1 MIDLSLAGWIAS
13 YMRPYRWRLA
23 LLTLVSVVEVAL
35 GALTPWPLKVVVDNV
50 LSGQPMPHG
59 FLHLT
64 TLASHVNAATVLAVV
79 LLAGLALQ
87 ILDQWVSMLHTQI
100 QVDTGQRMVFD
111 LRARLFAHLQALDM
125 RHHTSVSAGDA
136 VYRLDADAYCIDNLV
151 MTGLFP
157 MGSAALTL
165 IVMLA
170 ILVKID
176 PLLATLALIVVPF
189 LYWLLRVYT
198 GPLGERAENVKELE
212 STLSERLY
220 ETFSAIRVVKSFARE
235 RYEQERFGARA
246 SGAMQ
251 ARVRLTWD
259 ESLFSLAI
267 TAVTILGTTL
277 VLWVGGLH
285 VLRGQLTVG
294 SLLVVIAYLGSV
306 YGPLSAIAHTS
317 GSLQEALAS
326 TRRVRRTLALEPEH
340 GSDELDE
347 SRGLHRPGR
356 SGRGLHGLRGSG
368 GDPVRIRGHVQFDA
382 VRFGYEGHP
391 AVLQDVSFE
400 ADPGEMVAL
409 VGLTGAGKTTAVSL
423 IPRFYDPL
431 AGRVCIDG
439 RDVRDYNL
447 RALRER
453 IALVLQDPVLF
464 RGTIAENIRY
474 GRLDATNE
482 EVRRAA
488 IAAHADEFVARL
500 EHCYDTEVGE
510 SGTGLSGG
518 ERQRLSIARAVLKDA
533 PILILDEPTSSLD
546 AISEEIVFNA
556 LKRLR
561 AGRTTIVIAHRL
573 STIRD
578 ADRILVLDRGRVVA
592 CGRHD
597 DILRTSD
604 LYRRMWQRLVVGRSL
619 DEPLTIDELTQE
631 AL

>member
-1 MIDLSLAGWIAS
+1 MPAG
-13 YMRPYRWRLA
+13 L
-23 LLTLVSVVEVAL
+23 
-35 GALTPWPLKVVVDNV
+35 
-50 LSGQPMPHG
+50 
-59 FLHLT
+59 LHLS
-64 TLASHVNAATVLAVV
+64 TLANHLSPATLLGVV
-79 LLAGLALQ
+79 LLGGLVLQ

-100 QVDTGQRMVFD
+100 QVDTGQRLVFD
-111 LRARLFAHLQALDM
+111 LRARLFAHLQSLDM
-125 RHHTSVSAGDA
+125 RHHNTVSAGDA

-176 PLLATLALIVVPF
+176 PLLATLALLVVPF

-198 GPLGERAENVKELE
+198 SPLGERAESVKELE

-235 RYEQERFGARA
+235 RYEQERFAARA
-246 SGAMQ
+246 SSAMR

-326 TRRVRRTLALEPEH
+326 TRRVRRTLALKPEL
-340 GSDELDE
+340 SDRSPALAQSDTEA
-347 SRGLHRPGR
+347 LH
-356 SGRGLHGLRGSG
+356 
-368 GDPVRIRGHVQFDA
+368 IRGHVTFDR
-382 VRFGYEGHP
+382 VSFGYEGHP
-391 AVLQDVSFE
+391 AVLQEVSFE
-400 ADPGEMVAL
+400 AHPGEMVAL

-431 AGRVCIDG
+431 SGRVAIDG
-439 RDVRDYNL
+439 QDVRDYDL

-453 IALVLQDPVLF
+453 IAVVLQDPVLF

-488 IAAHADEFVARL
+488 ITAHADEFVARL
-500 EHCYDTEVGE
+500 EQGYETEIGE

-546 AISEEIVFNA
+546 AISEEVVFTA

>member
-1 MIDLSLAGWIAS
+1 MIDLSLARWIAS

-23 LLTLVSVVEVAL
+23 LLALVSVVEVAL
-35 GALTPWPLKVVVDNV
+35 GALTPWPFKVVVDNV
-50 LSGQPMPHG
+50 LSRQTMPAG
-59 FLHLT
+59 FLHLSAIANHVGPA
-64 TLASHVNAATVLAVV
+64 TLLGIV
-79 LLAGLALQ
+79 LLAGLVLQ

-111 LRARLFAHLQALDM
+111 LRGRLFAHLQSLDM
-125 RHHTSVSAGDA
+125 RHHNTVSAGDA

-176 PLLATLALIVVPF
+176 ALLATLALLVVPF

-198 GPLGERAENVKELE
+198 SPLGERAESVKELE
-212 STLSERLY
+212 SALSERLY

-235 RYEQERFGARA
+235 RYEKDRFAGRA
-246 SGAMQ
+246 SDAMR
-251 ARVRLTWD
+251 ARVRLTWN

-267 TAVTILGTTL
+267 TAVTIFGTTL

-326 TRRVRRTLALEPEH
+326 TRRVRRTLALKPEV
-340 GSDELDE
+340 SDESPGSTGSNAE
-347 SRGLHRPGR
+347 SLK
-356 SGRGLHGLRGSG
+356 
-368 GDPVRIRGHVQFDA
+368 VRGHLTFDH
-382 VRFGYEGHP
+382 VSFGYEGHP
-391 AVLQDVSFE
+391 AVLQDLSFE
-400 ADPGEMVAL
+400 AHPGEMVAL

-431 AGRVCIDG
+431 SGRVCIDG
-439 RDVRDYNL
+439 RDVRDYDL

-453 IALVLQDPVLF
+453 IAVVLQDPVLF
-464 RGTIAENIRY
+464 RGTIADNIRY

-488 IAAHADEFVARL
+488 VTAHADEFVARL
-500 EHCYDTEVGE
+500 DQGYETDIGE

-546 AISEEIVFNA
+546 AISEEVVFTA

-561 AGRTTIVIAHRL
+561 VGRTTIVIAHRL

-592 CGRHD
+592 CGRHE

>member
-1 MIDLSLAGWIAS
+1 
-13 YMRPYRWRLA
+13 
-23 LLTLVSVVEVAL
+23 
-35 GALTPWPLKVVVDNV
+35 
-50 LSGQPMPHG
+50 
-59 FLHLT
+59 
-64 TLASHVNAATVLAVV
+64 
-79 LLAGLALQ
+79 
-87 ILDQWVSMLHTQI
+87 
-100 QVDTGQRMVFD
+100 
-111 LRARLFAHLQALDM
+111 
-125 RHHTSVSAGDA
+125 
-136 VYRLDADAYCIDNLV
+136 
-151 MTGLFP
+151 
-157 MGSAALTL
+157 
-165 IVMLA
+165 
-170 ILVKID
+170 
-176 PLLATLALIVVPF
+176 VPF
-189 LYWLLRVYT
+189 LYGLLRLYT
-198 GPLGERAENVKELE
+198 APLGERAERVKEME

-235 RYEQERFGARA
+235 RYEQERFGVRA
-246 SGAMQ
+246 QRSMQ
-251 ARVRLTWD
+251 ARVRLTWH

-267 TAVTILGTTL
+267 TAVTIFGTTL

-285 VLRGQLTVG
+285 VLRGQLTLG

-326 TRRVRRTLALEPEH
+326 TRRVRRTLALQPETGRGSDQSH
-340 GSDELDE
+340 GSQGSPGLDQADGQ
-347 SRGLHRPGR
+347 RLQ
-356 SGRGLHGLRGSG
+356 
-368 GDPVRIRGHVQFDA
+368 IRGHLQFDR
-382 VRFGYEGHP
+382 VSFGYDAH
-391 AVLQDVSFE
+391 ADVLQEVTFE
-400 ADPGEMVAL
+400 AHPGEMVAL

-431 AGRVCIDG
+431 SGRVLIDG
-439 RDVRDYNL
+439 RDVRDYDL

-474 GRLDATNE
+474 GRLDATNDDI
-482 EVRRAA
+482 RRAA
-488 IAAHADEFVARL
+488 IAAHADDFVARL
-500 EHCYDTEVGE
+500 EGGYETEVGE
-510 SGTGLSGG
+510 SGSGLSG

-546 AISEEIVFNA
+546 AISEEVVFNA

-597 DILRTSD
+597 EILRSSD

>member
-1 MIDLSLAGWIAS
+1 MIDLSLARWIAS

-23 LLTLVSVVEVAL
+23 LLALVSVVEVGV

-50 LSGQPMPHG
+50 LSGRPMPDG
-59 FLHLT
+59 LLHLSRLT
-64 TLASHVNAATVLAVV
+64 SHVSAATVLAAV

-87 ILDQWVSMLHTQI
+87 VLDQWVSLLHTQI
-100 QVDTGQRMVFD
+100 QVDTGQRMVYD
-111 LRARLFAHLQALDM
+111 LRSRLFAHLQALDM
-125 RHHTSVSAGDA
+125 RHHATVSAGDA

-165 IVMLA
+165 FVMLA
-170 ILVKID
+170 ILVKLD
-176 PLLATLALIVVPF
+176 AVLAMLALIVVPF

-198 GPLGERAENVKELE
+198 APLGDRAERVKELE

-220 ETFSAIRVVKSFARE
+220 ETFAAIRVVKSFARE

-246 SGAMQ
+246 TGAMQ
-251 ARVRLTWD
+251 ARVRLTWN

-326 TRRVRRTLALEPEH
+326 TRRVRRTLAVEPEV
-340 GSDELDE
+340 SDN
-347 SRGLHRPGR
+347 SGVNPLH
-356 SGRGLHGLRGSG
+356 
-368 GDPVRIRGHVQFDA
+368 VKGHVQFDN
-382 VRFGYEGHP
+382 VSFGYEGHP
-391 AVLQDVSFE
+391 AVLQDVNFE
-400 ADPGEMVAL
+400 AHPGEMVAL

-423 IPRFYDPL
+423 IPRFYNPL
-431 AGRVCIDG
+431 SGRVCIDG

-488 IAAHADEFVARL
+488 LAAHADEFVARL
-500 EHCYDTEVGE
+500 ESGYETEVGE

-546 AISEEIVFNA
+546 AISEEVVFTA

-578 ADRILVLDRGRVVA
+578 ADQILVLDQGRVVA
-592 CGRHD
+592 SGRHEA
-597 DILRTSD
+597 ILHTSD
-604 LYRRMWQRLVVGRSL
+604 LYRRMWQRLVIGRSL

>member
-1 MIDLSLAGWIAS
+1 MIDVSLVRWIAS

-23 LLTLVSVVEVAL
+23 LLALVSVVEVGV

-59 FLHLT
+59 FLP
-64 TLASHVNAATVLAVV
+64 LASLADHVSPATVLAVV

-100 QVDTGQRMVFD
+100 QVQTGQRLVFD

-136 VYRLDADAYCIDNLV
+136 VYRLDADAYCVDNLV

-198 GPLGERAENVKELE
+198 GPLGERAESVKELE

-235 RYEQERFGARA
+235 RYEQERFGTR
-246 SGAMQ
+246 STSAMQ

-326 TRRVRRTLALEPEH
+326 TRRVRRTLALEPEMSAGSH
-340 GSDELDE
+340 GSHD
-347 SRGLHRPGR
+347 
-356 SGRGLHGLRGSG
+356 
-368 GDPVRIRGHVQFDA
+368 DPIQMRGHVQFDR
-382 VRFGYEGHP
+382 VSFGYEGHP
-391 AVLQDVSFE
+391 SVLQEVSFE
-400 ADPGEMVAL
+400 AHPGEMVAL

-423 IPRFYDPL
+423 IPRFYEPL

-439 RDVRDYNL
+439 RDVREYSL

-464 RGTIAENIRY
+464 RGTIAENLRY
-474 GRLDATNE
+474 GRLDASNDE
-482 EVRRAA
+482 IRRAA
-488 IAAHADEFVARL
+488 IAAHADEFVSRL
-500 EHCYDTEVGE
+500 EQGYDTEVGE
-510 SGTGLSGG
+510 SGSGLSGG
-518 ERQRLSIARAVLKDA
+518 ERQRLAIARAVLKDA